1 MARVYSRKKGKS
13 GSKKPA
19 KKVKP
24 SWLNYTPK
32 EIEQLV
38 IKLAKTGTSP
48 SKIGIIL
55 RDSYGI
61 PSVRNITNKKILG
74 ILNENKLN
82 PEIPEDLN
90 SLIKRESKILK
101 HVEVNKKD
109 EVSKRGLQITNSK
122 IRRLIK
128 YYKSEGTLP
137 NEWTY
142 ERGKIY

>member
-48 SKIGIIL
+48 SRIGIIL

-61 PSVRNITNKKILG
+61 PSVRSITNKKILG

-101 HVEVNKKD
+101 HTEINKKD
-109 EVSKRGLQITNSK
+109 EVSKRGLIITNSK

-128 YYKSEGTLP
+128 YYKREGTLP
-137 NEWTY
+137 DEWTY

>member
-1 MARVYSRKKGKS
+1 MARIYSRKRGKS

-48 SKIGIIL
+48 SRIGIIL

-61 PSVRNITNKKILG
+61 PSVRSLTNKKILG

-82 PEIPEDLN
+82 PDIPEDLN

-101 HVEVNKKD
+101 HTEINKKD
-109 EVSKRGLQITNSK
+109 EVSKRGLNITNSK

-128 YYKSEGTLP
+128 YYKREGTLP
-137 NEWTY
+137 DEWTY